1 MIKQQQLDAD
11 HRMRV
16 VGDDEIVLDFG
27 ADTEGTIDVV
37 DTTAIVLVEDDQY
50 EFELDRAVERSFIRN
65 GVLTIELS

>member
-50 EFELDRAVERSFIRN
+50 EFELDRAVERSFIHN